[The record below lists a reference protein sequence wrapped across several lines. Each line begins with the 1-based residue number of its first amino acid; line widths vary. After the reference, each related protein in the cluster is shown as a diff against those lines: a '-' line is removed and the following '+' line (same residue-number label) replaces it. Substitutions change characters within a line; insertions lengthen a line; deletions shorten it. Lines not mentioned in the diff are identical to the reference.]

1 MTSPMSEAAVVGRTH
16 LPHRRGRAGGP
27 GKLLVLMCLT
37 MLLVVML
44 FPFVIVTL
52 NAIKSPSEYASQ
64 GPLALPQG
72 IYLQGIIDF
81 WNRVDFGQKLLNSTV
96 ISGSVAFLA
105 VAVSVLNAYALGIG
119 RIRGRLW
126 ILVFFML
133 ANTLP
138 QEALVYP
145 LYYLAK
151 AVHLYDTQLAVV
163 IIFTALQ
170 SAFGTFLLSAVFS
183 TFPREILEAAAVDG
197 GTRLQLLWRVVVP
210 ISWPT
215 LSVLFTFFFIWTW
228 NEFFLPLIFL
238 ISNGNQTVPVALG
251 VLQGQ
256 RQMDV
261 TASSA
266 SALLGIIPAV
276 IFFLIFQRTMTRGIT
291 AGALK

>member
-1 MTSPMSEAAVVGRTH
+1 
-16 LPHRRGRAGGP
+16 
-27 GKLLVLMCLT
+27 
-37 MLLVVML
+37 ML

-64 GPLALPQG
+64 GPMALPQG
-72 IYLQGIIDF
+72 LYLQGIIDF

-151 AVHLYDTQLAVV
+151 AVHLYDTQLAVI

-170 SAFGTFLLSAVFS
+170 SAFGTFLLSAVFGDLPQGD
-183 TFPREILEAAAVDG
+183 PRGGRCRRRHPAAAAVAG
-197 GTRLQLLWRVVVP
+197 GGAHQLADTVGAVHVLLHLDLERVLPAADLPRSRTPTRRCPSRWVCSRA
-210 ISWPT
+210 SAR
-215 LSVLFTFFFIWTW
+215 WTSRRPAPRRCW
-228 NEFFLPLIFL
+228 
-238 ISNGNQTVPVALG
+238 
-251 VLQGQ
+251 
-256 RQMDV
+256 
-261 TASSA
+261 ASSR
-266 SALLGIIPAV
+266 P
-276 IFFLIFQRTMTRGIT
+276 
-291 AGALK
+291 